1 MFDRNRF
8 ENREQAGEML
18 AQHLSAYAGRTD
30 AIVLALPRGGVP
42 VGYVVAKHLQLPLD
56 VFLVRKLGMPGHE
69 EFAMGA
75 ISSGGTRFLQ
85 EDVVRSYG
93 ISERVID
100 TVAQGEL
107 LELERR
113 EKLYRA
119 GRPPLELAKRVVIL
133 VDDGLAT
140 GSTMKAAAL
149 AVRKANP
156 AKIIVAVPVGAAESF
171 EKLRSDVDDIICL
184 RTPEPFYAVGTWY
197 ENFTQTS
204 DDDVI
209 RLLDDAA
216 QETKEREDKVSHC
229 QV

>member
-1 MFDRNRF
+1 
-8 ENREQAGEML
+8 ML

-42 VGYVVAKHLQLPLD
+42 VGSVVAKHLQLPLD

-156 AKIIVAVPVGAAESF
+156 AKIIVAVPVGAADSF

-197 ENFTQTS
+197 VNFTQIS

-209 RLLDDAA
+209 RLLADAA
-216 QETKEREDKVSHC
+216 QVTKEREDKVSHC
-229 QV
+229 QVKM

>member
-140 GSTMKAAAL
+140 GSTMKAAVL

-197 ENFTQTS
+197 VNFTQTS

>member
-85 EDVVRSYG
+85 EDVVHSYG

-107 LELERR
+107 LELERQ

-184 RTPEPFYAVGTWY
+184 RTPDPFYAVGTWY

>member
-69 EFAMGA
+69 EFAIGA

-140 GSTMKAAAL
+140 GSTMKAAVL

-216 QETKEREDKVSHC
+216 QEAKEREDKVSHC

>member
-184 RTPEPFYAVGTWY
+184 RTPDPFYAVGTWY
-197 ENFTQTS
+197 VNFTQTS

-216 QETKEREDKVSHC
+216 QGTKEREDKVSHY

>member
-156 AKIIVAVPVGAAESF
+156 AKIIVAVQVGAAESF

-197 ENFTQTS
+197 EYFGQTS
-204 DDDVI
+204 DEEVI
-209 RLLDDAA
+209 RCVFGHFIV
-216 QETKEREDKVSHC
+216 TKTVLVFVVR
-229 QV
+229 

>member
-216 QETKEREDKVSHC
+216 QETKEQEDKVSHC
-229 QV
+229 